1 MALDKQNI
9 HTIILIRQNIVGLSF
24 VNPSV
29 VFKKPFEAMPVIMP
43 MTK

>member
-1 MALDKQNI
+1 MALDKQNM

-29 VFKKPFEAMPVIMP
+29 VFKKPFDAIPVTIP
-43 MTK
+43 KNK